1 MKIKRKNQQT
11 HHPVMRK
18 IGKLNVAIWWLF
30 FAGFVLISPSQL
42 FGQDYT
48 VEATVSEN
56 QIFIGEQFT
65 LSVQVAGTSMRNV
78 SLPVLPEISGVRVL
92 STTPSRSTSISIVNA
107 RTTTTTTYS
116 YSLIARETGR
126 YTIPPITIEIDG
138 EEQQTDPI
146 PIEILQRDQVAE
158 SERSQKPDIYLQ
170 IELNQRNLVPGQQI
184 VANLVLYFKQ
194 GIEITSYQPSAGWR
208 TDGFWKEELQNDR
221 QPQAESVI
229 IDGVRYRKAT
239 LMRYALFPS
248 RSGQLTLSEF
258 PLTVGVRTQPS
269 RNDPFGSF
277 FGSGANQRRISVE
290 SEPIT
295 LSVRPLPVVNNAI
308 SINAVGDLRVQRRLS
323 QNEVVTGETVELITV
338 VEGVGNIPLVRK
350 PNYNLPDG
358 LEFYSPQE
366 NSNIERRGTNIS
378 GEKTFTEL
386 MSPRA
391 PGRYTIPS
399 ERVAVFNPQTQNY
412 RYITLPELQ
421 FNVTPSVERQ
431 LTALTSGNQLP
442 RLQPVTGL
450 AVWSNGTSEPI
461 FTRFWF
467 WILILIPLAGLLAGY
482 QKRRFSNRLN
492 SDRSFARSHFANELA
507 AQRIQQAKAIAYDN
521 DAKEV
526 YNLLHK
532 TVTGYISD
540 KLNLSEAGMSDR
552 EILEVAKEAGVNGE
566 VHNQLRSILEKCA
579 TISYAPT
586 GSASDFKYD
595 INRTDELITEL
606 SKQL

>member
-1 MKIKRKNQQT
+1 
-11 HHPVMRK
+11 MRM
-18 IGKLNVAIWWLF
+18 IGKLHVVMRWLF
-30 FAGFVLISPSQL
+30 FAGLALCSPTQL
-42 FGQDYT
+42 FGQDFT

-78 SLPVLPEISGVRVL
+78 SLPVLPEIGGVRVL

-126 YTIPPITIEIDG
+126 FTIPPITLEIDG
-138 EEQQTDPI
+138 DEQRTDPI
-146 PIEILQRDQVAE
+146 QIEIIQRDQLAE
-158 SERSQKPDIYLQ
+158 SERSQRPDIYLQ

-184 VANLVLYFKQ
+184 IANLVLYFKQ

-208 TDGFWKEELQNDR
+208 TDGFWKEELQNER

-239 LMRYALFPS
+239 LIRYALFPS

-258 PLTVGVRTQPS
+258 PLTVGIRTQPS

-295 LSVRPLPVVNNAI
+295 LNVRPLPTLDNAL
-308 SINAVGDLRVQRRLS
+308 SINAVGDLRIQRRLS
-323 QNEVVTGETVELITV
+323 QNEVMTGEVIELTTV

-350 PNYNLPDG
+350 PNYNFPDG

-366 NSNIERRGTNIS
+366 VSNIERRGTNIS
-378 GEKTFTEL
+378 GEKIFTEL

-421 FNVTPSVERQ
+421 FNVTPTVERQ
-431 LTALTSGNQLP
+431 LTAMTEGNQLP

-450 AVWSNGTSEPI
+450 AVWSNGSPEPI

-467 WILILIPLAGLLAGY
+467 WILILIPIAGLLAGY

-492 SDRSFARSHFANELA
+492 SDRSFARSHFAREVA

-532 TVTGYISD
+532 TVTGFISD
-540 KLNLSEAGMSDR
+540 KLNLSEAGMSDH
-552 EILEVAKEAGVNGE
+552 EILEVAKGSGVNGE
-566 VHNQLRSILEKCA
+566 VYNHLRKILNKCA
-579 TISYAPT
+579 TVSYAPT
-586 GSASDFKYD
+586 GSASDFKFD
-595 INRTDELITEL
+595 INKTEELITEL